1 MRAKEFITEDA
12 DNVPHTAKSALNGM
26 VTMPD
31 MDGFYEFYR
40 FMTMTAGEP
49 DQKIPPSGK
58 LRDNPTSLPYT
69 DIEMDMVTKSAGRMG
84 KKVLALT
91 PKGHQEPKDTHS
103 VSPVATIKKNK
114 HGV

>member
-49 DQKIPPSGK
+49 DYKIPPAGK
-58 LRDNPTSLPYT
+58 LRDKPTSLPYT
-69 DIEMDMVTKSAGRMG
+69 DVEMAMVTKSAGRMG
-84 KKVLALT
+84 KTVVRLT
-91 PKGHQEPKDTHS
+91 PKGNQEPKDNHIM
-103 VSPVATIKKNK
+103 SPVASIKRNK

>member
-1 MRAKEFITEDA
+1 MRAKEFITEEA

-49 DQKIPPSGK
+49 DHKIPPSGK
-58 LRDNPTSLPYT
+58 LRDKPTSLPYSN
-69 DIEMDMVTKSAGRMG
+69 IEMDMVKKSAGRMG
-84 KKVLALT
+84 KTVVPLT
-91 PKGHQEPKDTHS
+91 PKGHQEPTDTNKN
-103 VSPVATIKKNK
+103 SPLANIKKNK
-114 HGV
+114 YGV